1 MNKPDWKPPEQK
13 VSHKLVGES
22 QDEQASATDS
32 AFASPIEIIASDY
45 WQKNLTET
53 AEPLAKETQ
62 LGFIHRHERDLF
74 WLAVIVCLQFIGSWF
89 AGTHGYFEFSSVALK
104 QFFSMLSLAFP
115 ILAALLLTRPAWS
128 KDKGLIAVIALITL
142 LFFPPFFVTNTFIVL
157 FCCWTKSARKIASV
171 ALVIIF
177 VSAWYWRFEPVD
189 SAAVGYKLS
198 TSKHNLS
205 FDSRPIVSM
214 FGPPIELSLVEKMP
228 VTPFL
233 YFVKVHWLT
242 NIYPWDIPRIVPI
255 DGDHVYVLIEAP
267 PHYTRSFV
275 DLSRVNKTIPKETN
289 R

>member
-1 MNKPDWKPPEQK
+1 MDTPDWKAPEKK

-22 QDEQASATDS
+22 LDKQISASDS
-32 AFASPIEIIASDY
+32 AFAPPIEIISSDY
-45 WQKNLTET
+45 WQKNLSET
-53 AEPLAKETQ
+53 AEPLQSAQ
-62 LGFIHRHERDLF
+62 PGFVHRHERDLF
-74 WLAVIVCLQFIGSWF
+74 WLAVIVCLHFIATWF
-89 AGTHGYFEFSSVALK
+89 AGTHGYFEFSSTALN

-189 SAAVGYKLS
+189 SAAAGYKLS

-205 FDSRPIVSM
+205 FNCRPIFLI
-214 FGPPIELSLVEKMP
+214 FGSRVELSLVEKMP

-233 YFVKVHWLT
+233 YFVKVHWVT
-242 NIYPWDIPRIVPI
+242 NVYPWDIPRIVPI
-255 DGDHVYVLIEAP
+255 DSDHVYVLIEATSR
-267 PHYTRSFV
+267 YTRSFV
-275 DLSRVNKTIPKETN
+275 DLSRVNKAIPKETN